1 MNPLNLER
9 CRCIPKNTPGAD
21 WRVLLEIVKND
32 PAREKYNVRRI
43 ARLPLPACLPCALV
57 A

>member
-21 WRVLLEIVKND
+21 WRVLLDIVKND
-32 PAREKYNVRRI
+32 PAREKFNVSETR
-43 ARLPLPACLPCALV
+43 A
-57 A
+57 